1 VNSDVQVVDMSEW
14 REHLPK
20 LLDLAGLACIA
31 YAGARQLSHW
41 ILPLGGLI
49 FAAASVI
56 EQRAFWQYALSTS
69 SLVNVARQ
77 LLGTLL
83 SQIVVVAIFYLL
95 SFGLA
100 AIVTGRAGF
109 MFFGTH
115 EMTVLALTAAFFGL
129 AALLKSRSGSSGVPD
144 DTLAI
149 LERIEEL
156 ASSSI
161 VMPVTIFQ
169 LASQIAKQKPGFA
182 ASLIEQCA
190 AREESFHVQRVA
202 FTAVRFM
209 ELRDSPLLDT
219 RAFLDRGF
227 TDPHPWVRYDAV
239 FAAEALGFNDPALRA
254 RLAEIAGGLEPPPE
268 DELLPSSDALLQS
281 RVRAARLLKR
291 LEGPAAP

>member
-20 LLDLAGLACIA
+20 LLGLAGLVCIA
-31 YAGARQLSHW
+31 YAGARQLSYW

-49 FAAASVI
+49 FAAASAI
-56 EQRAFWQYALSTS
+56 EQRALWQCALSTS
-69 SLVNVARQ
+69 SPMKVARQ
-77 LLGTLL
+77 LVGTLL
-83 SQIVVVAIFYLL
+83 SQIVVVAIVYLL
-95 SFGLA
+95 FFGLA

-109 MFFGTH
+109 TSFGTH
-115 EMTVLALTAAFFGL
+115 EMIVLALAAASFGL
-129 AALLKSRSGSSGVPD
+129 ATLLKARSGLSGVPN

-169 LASQIAKQKPGFA
+169 LASQIAKQRAGFA

-190 AREESFHVQRVA
+190 GREESFHVRRIA

-209 ELRDSPLLDT
+209 GVRDCPLLDM
-219 RAFLDRGF
+219 RAFLDQGF
-227 TDPHPWVRYDAV
+227 ADPHPWVRSDAV
-239 FAAEALGFNDPALRA
+239 FAAEALGFDDPALRA
-254 RLAEIAGGLEPPPE
+254 RLAEIADGLEPPPE
-268 DELLPSSDALLQS
+268 DEPLPSSDALLQS
-281 RVRAARLLKR
+281 RVRAARLLR
-291 LEGPAAP
+291 QLEGSTTP